1 MDVVDGCLQMF
12 TNAYKY
18 LQMFTDV
25 YKCLQMFT
33 NVYMFTCLQMFTNV
47 YMFITVVGGG
57 GGGDGGG
64 ICLVSRSRDLVPR
77 LCHTQ
82 TMCLMC
88 LKIEAQTSDLIICL
102 PIFLQFDCSIEFLL
116 FKCCFLI
123 G

>member
-1 MDVVDGCLQMF
+1 MDVVDGRSRWMF
-12 TNAYKY
+12 TN
-18 LQMFTDV
+18 V
-25 YKCLQMFT
+25 YKCLQRFT
-33 NVYMFTCLQMFTNV
+33 NVYKCLQNVYMFTT
-47 YMFITVVGGG
+47 GGG
-57 GGGDGGG
+57 GGGDGDGGG

-88 LKIEAQTSDLIICL
+88 HKIEAQTSDLIICL